1 MNPDRIAVQKK
12 SRIENKAAPI
22 PAKGKVRL
30 EIYGEEV
37 VEKTVRMS
45 GNSGRVYLPMVW
57 VGRRVKIVRLN
68 SKAS

>member
-1 MNPDRIAVQKK
+1 MNPDRIPVQKK
-12 SRIENKAAPI
+12 SKIENQAAPI

-30 EIYGEEV
+30 EIYGEEI

-57 VGRRVKIVRLN
+57 VGHRVKIVRLN
-68 SKAS
+68 SRAS